1 MNVMN
6 PDNGV
11 ASPVHVWRHLTGGG
25 RPVDYLN
32 WLAAKY
38 EQYLHENY
46 LLEDLIDESVREA
59 TPQLSSQQFLVW
71 LTVQQRTVFGG

>member
-1 MNVMN
+1 MTVNE

-11 ASPVHVWRHLTGGG
+11 ASPVHVWRHLTGSG

-32 WLAAKY
+32 WLSAKY

-59 TPQLSSQQFLVW
+59 PFQLSRQQFLVW
-71 LTVQQRTVFGG
+71 LTVQQRTAFEG

>member
-1 MNVMN
+1 MTVNE

-32 WLAAKY
+32 WLSAKY
-38 EQYLHENY
+38 EQYLHENQF
-46 LLEDLIDESVREA
+46 LEGLIEDLA
-59 TPQLSSQQFLVW
+59 GKTSSQRNRQQFLVW
-71 LTVQQRTVFGG
+71 LTVQQRSSF